1 MSTDHDPSPEVG
13 RGQLPGGL
21 THGTGGHRTGPE
33 RNARTLTAVL
43 RDDDGRRA
51 GGLPYALTGGGNV
64 DAGTVALRVGSAAIT
79 PLVRKL
85 FRKEQPGA
93 GLVAE
98 PVRIGSL
105 VSFRGEKRALTV
117 DDLEKLV
124 WRLLERAVAA
134 AGPHDTPAPGE
145 HEAVVRSLA
154 LSLYRLGD
162 LEMDDVQAV
171 ALGPEKLAAT
181 LSARPHDLLSED
193 ADQLHD
199 QLLQVACLH
208 IIDFFTRRSTFVART
223 LVEEARQT
231 RRLVEAIDSLTQRLP
246 TRYTEDAG
254 FEERYRRHLV
264 QRHGRLTVFGIEVD
278 DDWPLDE
285 AYLSLEAV
293 DGKTQRTDT
302 EASADHGRPADRP
315 ERAEQ
320 ALAGRERVLLRG
332 VAGAGKTTLVQWL
345 AVTTAER
352 RPSRDL
358 AHLFGR
364 VPFVLPLRS
373 LTRAGRELP
382 TPSDF
387 LTAVGCPH
395 TAPSGWAERVLTAGR
410 ALLLVDGIDEVPES
424 QRDGTRRWLR
434 DLLREFPG
442 NVWLVTARP
451 SAVRENW
458 LGADEFH
465 ELSLTPM
472 NGEDVTTFIN
482 RWHAAAGNAQEEA
495 DRLIATVRSRQ
506 DLSRLATNPLM
517 CALICA
523 LHRTSRGFLPRGRE
537 ELYEAGLRMLLER
550 RDLQRSIDDGVQ
562 MDYRSQVL
570 LLERL
575 AYWLI
580 RNGHSQMDREDAIA
594 LIDQTLPAMNRAVV
608 TASSAEEV
616 YRRLL
621 TRSGLLREPAE
632 GVVDFV
638 HRTFQDYLAA
648 RAVIEHR
655 DFSLLV
661 RNAHLDQWEDVVRMA
676 VAHGRP
682 HERGRLLT
690 QLLRR
695 GDKVGRHRV
704 RLHLLAAAC
713 LEHATELDPEVRQEV
728 ELRAAALLPPRT
740 YSEAKALAEVGHVTL
755 ELLPGP
761 EGLTE
766 HEAAAVVCA
775 AALVGTDTAL
785 PKLAEYRDHPSP
797 NVRNVILSEWGEFDH
812 ARYQKAILSG
822 LSLEGRPHLLVRTHT
837 ELAAFSHF
845 PPHPYVALFGPFTG
859 PEITRAL
866 CDKNIEELSLSCER
880 LTHLDFLQAYRHLG
894 RLSLIDGPMVA
905 DLSPVVE
912 LPLRE
917 LLLRQLPRMSD
928 YHCLNALTGL
938 RKLFVGDG
946 MTCRDLDALPT
957 TAPLEDLG
965 VPSTVTDLTPLRE
978 FWPAL
983 TTLRLNDPDE
993 APLPPPPS
1001 GLRTLADMPSLSTLA
1016 FSARL
1021 VGAFAT
1027 AGAAFP
1033 RIESLRLVDVEDGHD
1048 LAEVVAAFPG
1058 LRELALAAGERPATV
1073 DAAPL
1078 HGIGTLRSVEA
1089 LGTVRLVNTARVSQA
1104 SVRQPPESRY

>member
-1 MSTDHDPSPEVG
+1 M
-13 RGQLPGGL
+13 
-21 THGTGGHRTGPE
+21 
-33 RNARTLTAVL
+33 
-43 RDDDGRRA
+43 
-51 GGLPYALTGGGNV
+51 
-64 DAGTVALRVGSAAIT
+64 DAGTVALRLGSAAMT

-85 FRKEQPGA
+85 FRNDQPGA

-105 VSFRGEKRALTV
+105 VSFRGEKRSLTIG
-117 DDLEKLV
+117 DLEKLV
-124 WRLLERAVAA
+124 RRLLERAVSA
-134 AGPHDTPAPGE
+134 AGPHDTPAVGE

-171 ALGPEKLAAT
+171 ALGPEKLAAA
-181 LSARPHDLLSED
+181 LSARPHNLLSYD
-193 ADQLHD
+193 AEQLHD

-231 RRLVEAIDSLTQRLP
+231 RRLVEAVDSLIQRLP
-246 TRYTEDAG
+246 TQRTEDAD

-264 QRHGRLTVFGIEVD
+264 HRHGRLTIFGIEVD
-278 DDWPLDE
+278 DEWPLDD
-285 AYLSLEAV
+285 AYLSLETV
-293 DGKTQRTDT
+293 DGKAQQANI
-302 EASADHGRPADRP
+302 EAAGEHGRPAARP
-315 ERAEQ
+315 ERAER
-320 ALAGRERVLLRG
+320 ALAGRGRVLLRG

-345 AVTTAER
+345 AVTTAEC
-352 RPSRDL
+352 RPSRNL

-382 TPSDF
+382 VPSDF
-387 LTAVGCPH
+387 LTVVGCPH
-395 TAPSGWAERVLTAGR
+395 TAPTGWTERVLTAGR

-434 DLLREFPG
+434 NLLREFPG

-458 LGADEFH
+458 LEADEFH
-465 ELSLTPM
+465 ELSLAPM
-472 NGEDVTTFIN
+472 NGEDVTTFIK
-482 RWHAAAGNAQEEA
+482 RWHVAAGSDQEEA
-495 DRLIATVRSRQ
+495 DLLITAVRSRQ
-506 DLSRLATNPLM
+506 DLSRLASNPLM
-517 CALICA
+517 CGLICA

-550 RDLQRSIDDGVQ
+550 RDLQRSIDDGMW

-580 RNGHSQMDREDAIA
+580 RNGHSQMDREDAVA
-594 LIDQTLPAMNRAVV
+594 LIDQVLPAMNRDVV
-608 TASSAEEV
+608 TSASAEEV

-682 HERGRLLT
+682 HERRRLLT
-690 QLLRR
+690 QLIKR
-695 GDKVGRHRV
+695 GDKVRRHRV

-740 YSEAKALAEVGHVTL
+740 YDEAKVLAEVGHVAL

-761 EGLTE
+761 EGLTAR
-766 HEAAAVVCA
+766 EASAVVYTA
-775 AALVGTDTAL
+775 TLVGSDAAL
-785 PKLAEYRDHPSP
+785 PKLAEFRDHPSP
-797 NVRNVILSEWGEFDH
+797 SVSNLILSGWGDFDH
-812 ARYQKAILSG
+812 TRYQKAILSG
-822 LSLEGRPHLLVRTHT
+822 LSLEDRPHLQVRTHT
-837 ELAAFSHF
+837 ELTALSQF
-845 PPHPYVALFGPFTG
+845 PPHPYLALFGPFTDV
-859 PEITRAL
+859 EITQAL
-866 CDKNIEELSLSCER
+866 RDKHIKELSLSCER
-880 LTHLDFLQAYRHLG
+880 LDHLDFLRRYRHLD
-894 RLSLIDGPMVA
+894 RLALIEGPMVT
-905 DLSPVVE
+905 DLSPVAE
-912 LPLRE
+912 LPIHE
-917 LLLRQLPRMSD
+917 LLLRKLPGVSD
-928 YHCLNALTGL
+928 YRCLNALTGL
-938 RKLFVGDG
+938 RDLYVGDG
-946 MTCRDLDALPT
+946 MICRDLDELPT
-957 TAPLEDLG
+957 EVPIEDLG
-965 VPSTVTDLTPLRE
+965 IPSTVTDLTPLRDV
-978 FWPAL
+978 WPGL
-983 TTLRLNDPDE
+983 TALRLLESDDV
-993 APLPPPPS
+993 PPPPPPR
-1001 GLRTLADMPSLSTLA
+1001 GLRTLADMPSLTTLVV
-1016 FSARL
+1016 SARL
-1021 VGAFAT
+1021 LRAFAV
-1027 AGAAFP
+1027 AGTPFP
-1033 RIESLRLVDVEDGHD
+1033 RVKLLRLMDTEDGQD
-1048 LAEVVAAFPG
+1048 LAEVATAFPG
-1058 LRELALAAGERPATV
+1058 LEELVLSASKRPATV
-1073 DAAPL
+1073 DVTPL
-1078 HGIGTLRSVEA
+1078 REIGPLRSVEA
-1089 LGTVRLVNTARVSQA
+1089 LGTVRLVNADRVHQA
-1104 SVRQPPESRY
+1104 PVHQPPESRY